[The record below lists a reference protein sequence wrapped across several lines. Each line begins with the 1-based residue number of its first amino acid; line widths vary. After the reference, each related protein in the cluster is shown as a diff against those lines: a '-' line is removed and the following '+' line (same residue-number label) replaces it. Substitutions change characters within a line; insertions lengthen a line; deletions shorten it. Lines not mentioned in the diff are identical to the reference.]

1 MQKGEITMTERQKR
15 FAEFYLETGNAR
27 QSAIRAGYSA
37 GYAEHVKRQRGVKE
51 YLEMRI
57 GGMDRKRI
65 ASADEVLQFLTA
77 VMRGDEK
84 DEKGATLR
92 MKAAEM
98 ISRRLGYEEAGYAGP
113 AAVIVDDIGGTGDG
127 EAVSQ

>member
-1 MQKGEITMTERQKR
+1 MTERQKR

-51 YLEMRI
+51 CLEMRI
-57 GGMDRKRI
+57 DGMDRKRI

>member
-1 MQKGEITMTERQKR
+1 MTERQKR

-27 QSAIRAGYSA
+27 QSAIKAGYSA

-57 GGMDRKRI
+57 DGMDRKRI

-113 AAVIVDDIGGTGDG
+113 AVVIVDDIGGTGDG

>member
-1 MQKGEITMTERQKR
+1 MTERQKR

-37 GYAEHVKRQRGVKE
+37 GYAEHVKRQRGVKV
-51 YLEMRI
+51 YLEMSI
-57 GGMDRKRI
+57 DGMDRKRI

>member
-1 MQKGEITMTERQKR
+1 MTERQKR

-57 GGMDRKRI
+57 DGMDRKRI
-65 ASADEVLQFLTA
+65 ASADEVLQILTA

>member
-1 MQKGEITMTERQKR
+1 MTERQKR

-57 GGMDRKRI
+57 DGMDRKRI

-92 MKAAEM
+92 MKASEM

>member
-1 MQKGEITMTERQKR
+1 MTERQKR

-57 GGMDRKRI
+57 DGMDRKRI

>member
-1 MQKGEITMTERQKR
+1 MTERQKR

-57 GGMDRKRI
+57 DGMDRKRI

-127 EAVSQ
+127 ETVSQ

>member
-1 MQKGEITMTERQKR
+1 MTERQKR
-15 FAEFYLETGNAR
+15 FAEFYLETGHAR

-57 GGMDRKRI
+57 DGMDRKRI

>member
-1 MQKGEITMTERQKR
+1 MTERQKR

-57 GGMDRKRI
+57 DGMDRKRI

-98 ISRRLGYEEAGYAGP
+98 ISRRLGYEEAGYAGL

>member
-1 MQKGEITMTERQKR
+1 MTERQKR

-51 YLEMRI
+51 YLDMRI
-57 GGMDRKRI
+57 DGMDRKRI

>member
-1 MQKGEITMTERQKR
+1 MTERQKR

-51 YLEMRI
+51 DLEMRI
-57 GGMDRKRI
+57 DGMDRKRI

>member
-1 MQKGEITMTERQKR
+1 MTERQKR

-27 QSAIRAGYSA
+27 QSAIKAGYSA

-57 GGMDRKRI
+57 DGMDRKRI

-98 ISRRLGYEEAGYAGP
+98 ISRQFRMRSPSITKNWELRCLRK
-113 AAVIVDDIGGTGDG
+113 VLI
-127 EAVSQ
+127 

>member
-1 MQKGEITMTERQKR
+1 MTERQKR

-27 QSAIRAGYSA
+27 QSAIKAGYSA

-57 GGMDRKRI
+57 DGMDRKRI

-98 ISRRLGYEEAGYAGP
+98 ISRRLGYEEAVYAGP

>member
-1 MQKGEITMTERQKR
+1 MTERQKR

-57 GGMDRKRI
+57 DGMDRKRI

-92 MKAAEM
+92 MKAAEL

>member
-1 MQKGEITMTERQKR
+1 MTERQKR

-57 GGMDRKRI
+57 DGMDRKRI

-113 AAVIVDDIGGTGDG
+113 AAVIVADIGGTGDG

>member
-1 MQKGEITMTERQKR
+1 MTERQKR

-57 GGMDRKRI
+57 DGMDRKRI

-98 ISRRLGYEEAGYAGP
+98 ISRRLGSEEAGYAGP

>member
-1 MQKGEITMTERQKR
+1 MTERQKR

-57 GGMDRKRI
+57 DGMDRKRI

-113 AAVIVDDIGGTGDG
+113 VAVIVDDIGGTGDG

>member
-1 MQKGEITMTERQKR
+1 MTERQRR

-57 GGMDRKRI
+57 DGMDRKRI

>member
-1 MQKGEITMTERQKR
+1 MTERQKR

-27 QSAIRAGYSA
+27 QSAIKAGYSA

-57 GGMDRKRI
+57 DGMDRKRI

-98 ISRRLGYEEAGYAGP
+98 ISRRLGYEEVGYAGP

>member
-1 MQKGEITMTERQKR
+1 
-15 FAEFYLETGNAR
+15 
-27 QSAIRAGYSA
+27 
-37 GYAEHVKRQRGVKE
+37 
-51 YLEMRI
+51 
-57 GGMDRKRI
+57 
-65 ASADEVLQFLTA
+65 
-77 VMRGDEK
+77 
-84 DEKGATLR
+84 

>member
-1 MQKGEITMTERQKR
+1 MTERQKR

-27 QSAIRAGYSA
+27 QSAIKAGSSA

-57 GGMDRKRI
+57 DGMDRKRI

>member
-1 MQKGEITMTERQKR
+1 MTERQKR

-57 GGMDRKRI
+57 DGMDRKRI
-65 ASADEVLQFLTA
+65 ASADVVLQFLTA

>member
-1 MQKGEITMTERQKR
+1 MTERQTR

-57 GGMDRKRI
+57 DGMDRKRI

>member
-1 MQKGEITMTERQKR
+1 MTERQKR

-57 GGMDRKRI
+57 DGMDRKRI

-84 DEKGATLR
+84 DDKGATLR

>member
-1 MQKGEITMTERQKR
+1 MTERQKR

-57 GGMDRKRI
+57 DGMDRKRI

-98 ISRRLGYEEAGYAGP
+98 ISRRLGYEEAGYAGT

>member
-1 MQKGEITMTERQKR
+1 MTERQKR

-51 YLEMRI
+51 YLEIRI
-57 GGMDRKRI
+57 DGMDRKRI
-65 ASADEVLQFLTA
+65 ASADEVLQFLTG

>member
-1 MQKGEITMTERQKR
+1 MTERQKR

-57 GGMDRKRI
+57 DGMDRKRI
-65 ASADEVLQFLTA
+65 ASADEALQFLTA

>member
-1 MQKGEITMTERQKR
+1 MTERQKR

-37 GYAEHVKRQRGVKE
+37 GYAEHMKRQRGVKE

-57 GGMDRKRI
+57 DGMDRKRI

>member
-1 MQKGEITMTERQKR
+1 MTERQKR

-27 QSAIRAGYSA
+27 QSAIKAGYSA

-57 GGMDRKRI
+57 DGMDRKRI

-113 AAVIVDDIGGTGDG
+113 AAVIVDDIGRTGDG

>member
-1 MQKGEITMTERQKR
+1 MTERQKR
-15 FAEFYLETGNAR
+15 FADFYLETGNAR

-57 GGMDRKRI
+57 DGMDRKRI

>member
-1 MQKGEITMTERQKR
+1 MTERQKR

-57 GGMDRKRI
+57 DGMDRKRI

-77 VMRGDEK
+77 VMRGDDK

>member
-1 MQKGEITMTERQKR
+1 MTERQKR

-27 QSAIRAGYSA
+27 QSAIRAGYSP

-57 GGMDRKRI
+57 DGMARKRI

>member
-1 MQKGEITMTERQKR
+1 MTERQKR

-27 QSAIRAGYSA
+27 QSAIKAGYSA

-57 GGMDRKRI
+57 DGMDRKRI

-98 ISRRLGYEEAGYAGP
+98 ISRRLGYEEEGYAGP

>member
-1 MQKGEITMTERQKR
+1 MTERQKR

-27 QSAIRAGYSA
+27 QSAIKAGYSA

-57 GGMDRKRI
+57 DGMDRKRI
-65 ASADEVLQFLTA
+65 ASAEVLQFLTA

>member
-1 MQKGEITMTERQKR
+1 MTERQKR

-57 GGMDRKRI
+57 DGMDRKRI

-98 ISRRLGYEEAGYAGP
+98 ISRRLGYEAAGYAGP

>member
-1 MQKGEITMTERQKR
+1 MTERQKR

-27 QSAIRAGYSA
+27 QSAIKAGYSA

-57 GGMDRKRI
+57 DGMDRKRI

-98 ISRRLGYEEAGYAGP
+98 ISRRLGYEEAGYVGP

>member
-1 MQKGEITMTERQKR
+1 MTERQKR

-57 GGMDRKRI
+57 DGMDRKRI
-65 ASADEVLQFLTA
+65 SSAHEVLQFLTA

>member
-1 MQKGEITMTERQKR
+1 
-15 FAEFYLETGNAR
+15 
-27 QSAIRAGYSA
+27 
-37 GYAEHVKRQRGVKE
+37 
-51 YLEMRI
+51 MRI
-57 GGMDRKRI
+57 DGMDRKRI

-98 ISRRLGYEEAGYAGP
+98 ISRRLGYEEAGDAGP